1 MLYAVFML
9 KNIFTFYPHKKIISL
24 PANYSPQLNISI
36 IIAARNEEEIIIQC
50 LQSISNQ
57 EFPKEKLEVIV
68 VNDHS
73 EDKTTELADTFLK
86 ESFQHFKILHLAEG
100 EKGKKAAIIKAVEY
114 SSGSVIIT
122 RDADTVTENN
132 FWLKEIA
139 FQFENKNCDLLISP
153 VLLSGTN
160 SFFSSF
166 QKYENLAVTFL
177 GLSMAKNKLPIVCS
191 GANLAYKKEV
201 FLNLNPY
208 KNNLHIASGD
218 DMFLLKAAFS
228 GKCQI
233 QQNVSANSLVYT
245 QTENNL
251 KKALFQRLRWASKT
265 GKIST
270 LPVFISGL
278 ILLFCNIAC
287 LIALIWP
294 FIDSYYLPFCLFTLT
309 IKFIIDFLLL
319 FLSARMLNQ
328 KINLIWYLPAFILNL
343 FYTPAIALGSVFIK
357 PNWKGR
363 SI

>member
-1 MLYAVFML
+1 VLYVVFML
-9 KNIFTFYPHKKIISL
+9 KNIFTFYPRKKNISL
-24 PANYSPQLNISI
+24 PENYTPQLSVSI
-36 IIAARNEEEIIIQC
+36 IIAARNEEENIIRC
-50 LQSISNQ
+50 LQSIAHQ
-57 EFPKEKLEVIV
+57 EFPKEQLEILV

-73 EDKTTELADTFLK
+73 EDKTTELAGTFLK
-86 ESFQHFKILHLAEG
+86 ENFRHFKILHLAER
-100 EKGKKAAIIKAVEY
+100 EKGKKTAIIKAVEQ

-132 FWLKEIA
+132 FWLKEIV

-191 GANLAYKKEV
+191 GANLAYKKEI
-201 FLNLNPY
+201 FLTLDPY
-208 KNNLHIASGD
+208 RNNLHIASGD

-233 QQNVSANSLVYT
+233 QPNVSANSLVYT
-245 QTENNL
+245 QTEDTF
-251 KKALFQRLRWASKT
+251 KKAVFQRLRWASKT

-278 ILLFCNIAC
+278 ILLFGNIAC

-328 KINLIWYLPAFILNL
+328 KVNLIWYLPAFVINL
-343 FYTPAIALGSVFIK
+343 IYTPTIALGSFFVK
-357 PNWKGR
+357 PNWKDR